1 MNKYFLYII
10 LLLTTM
16 YVRAQNSSPYVL
28 NLEDFGAVYDDNLSD
43 QDAFEQAIDSA
54 YSIKDFKPI
63 IKLATGTLLLE
74 SKLILNAQ
82 NITITGDGIE
92 NSLLVWTQGNG
103 GIEAILDKSS
113 NVSKPIE
120 IKDLSIISGGQGTGI
135 GLNVGRLNT
144 PFISFILTNV
154 KIGVLDG
161 LSYWNKNATITL
173 APLAK
178 ISNCEFIGR
187 YGYTEHLLK
196 FDDFSVASTL
206 SNCIFNGADIGVLV
220 EGKGEGYILNN
231 NTISNVDFGII
242 RRLEKTVSNAS
253 EPLMHLIE
261 NIVTASK
268 TCLDIEGLSS
278 SSISSNVLTLDNRL
292 NTQKYGIYINGSIN
306 IERGLSIFNNTII
319 NQGIQSEAVA
329 IWTNALDGPI
339 SIQKN
344 TFNNFYSG
352 ISINSNLNRD
362 IVLGQN
368 KLINNGIQDCVSLYQ
383 IDSNSTNVSI
393 SDDCI
398 RPLNCFNES
407 SCQVPISNIS
417 ASSTEPGYAP
427 ENVLDCD
434 IDTEWKSVGI
444 GENLIFEL
452 EQEALLTSV
461 EMAFWLCNERT
472 YDFEIQTSLDGTTYS
487 TSGIYTSSKIEYES
501 FSFPEVNAKY
511 VRIIGN
517 GNSDN
522 NLNQYTG
529 IRVYANGD
537 SGNCQVGLN
546 CFDEIVCQIPVTSI
560 SASNTEPGFVPE
572 AVLDCDSQ
580 SEWRKQGIGEYLT
593 FELEKQELITS
604 IEIAFWNGNAR
615 ISYFDVETSTDGISY
630 TSNSSFTS
638 SGTTSNYE
646 SFSLIESNTNFIRI
660 IGNGNNINDWN
671 QYTGVRLYSDDKNS
685 SCPLSL
691 NCFDDSSCQ
700 VPILE
705 ISASNTTA
713 GYNPEA
719 VLDCDLQTE
728 WRVLGIGEQ
737 LTLQLEDLQLIT
749 SIEIAFFAGNARTAD
764 FEVETSLDGVSYNS
778 NGNFTSSGSTLDYES
793 FQLPNIKAKY
803 IRIIGNGNSNSNW
816 NQYTGIRLYSDSKN
830 GDCLPSVNCFDE
842 VACQVP
848 VASISASGT
857 TTGFEPQSVLD
868 CDVQTEWKVLGAGEF
883 LTFELNQLE
892 LLDNIEI
899 AFFEGNL
906 KTYAFEIQTS
916 FDGTKYSSSGNFTS
930 SGLTSDYESFT
941 FTEVNANYL
950 RIVGNGNSD
959 SNWNQYTGV
968 RLYADGNNSSCPTS
982 LNCFDESLC
991 QVSVKSVAA
1000 SNTEIG
1006 YQPEDVLDCDS
1017 QTEWRALG
1025 LGEHLTFELKQQKLL
1040 TSIDIAFWNGNN
1052 RTAFFEVQTSMDG
1065 INYNSSGSFISSGN
1079 TSDYE
1084 PFLFLAVNANYVRI
1098 IGNGNSNNNWNQ
1110 YTGVRLYANGD
1121 DSNCPTNLNCFSESK
1136 CQIPVTS
1143 ISASAFSP
1151 GFQPESVLD
1160 CDLKTEWRASG
1171 IGQHITFEL
1180 KQQKLLSSVEIAF
1193 FAGNSRTYDL
1203 EIQTSLNGTSFTS
1216 IGSFTSSGE
1225 TLDYESFQFSGINS
1239 KYIRIVGNGNS
1250 NNNFNQ
1256 YTGVRLYADG
1266 DRGNCA
1272 PSLNCFDESSCQ
1284 VPVTGIF
1291 ASNTEPGYNPES
1303 VLDCN
1308 SQSEWRVLGVGES
1321 ITFELSEEELLS
1333 SVEIEFWNGNARIAY
1348 FEIQTSLDGTTYNSI
1363 DSFTSSGTTL
1373 NYESFSFPEVNAKY
1387 VRIIGNGN
1395 NNSNWNQFTGVRLYA
1410 NDNNSSCAP
1419 TLNCFKDSNCQVSV
1433 VNISAS
1439 NTESGY
1445 DPQAVLDCDLESEW
1459 RILGVGEYLTFELK
1473 KQELLSSIEIAFF
1486 AGESRT
1492 YDLEIQTSLDGFIY
1506 TSSGIFTSSGSSSAL
1521 ELFSFLPVN
1530 SKYLRIIG
1538 NGNSDNNW
1546 NQYKTIRLYA
1556 NGSNG
1561 SCSDSLN
1568 CFDESTCQIPISNI
1582 VASNTEPGYHPFALL
1597 DCDTQTEWRVN
1608 GVGEY
1613 LTLELSEEELLSS
1626 IEIAFWN
1633 GNARTSSF
1641 EILTSLDGITYTS
1654 LGNFIS
1660 GGTTLDYESFTFPE
1674 VNANNLRI
1682 ICNGN
1687 SNSDW
1692 NQYTGVRLYSNGDT
1706 GISCPLSIN
1715 CFDLGS
1721 CQVPITAISAS
1732 STTFGYEPLG
1742 LLDCDYQT
1750 EWKALGVGEYLTFEL
1765 EQLELLT
1772 SIEIAFKNGVSRSY
1786 NFELLTSL
1794 DGINYRSNGNF
1805 TSNETFSDYESF
1817 SFPAV
1822 ITNYVRIIG
1831 NGNSLN
1837 NWNQYTEVR
1846 LYADGDNFI
1855 CQPNLNCF
1863 EDSGCQVPVII
1874 ISASST
1880 DAGHQ
1885 PADVLDCDLQTEW
1898 SSTGIGEYLTFE
1910 MYEQKSL
1917 TSIEIAFTDGDI
1929 RTYNFEIQTSFDGIT
1944 YTSSGNFIS
1953 KGNTTDYESFVF
1965 ETSYAKYLRVIGN
1978 GNSDNSLNLYKG
1990 VRLYENNLNSNCQIG
2005 LNCFD
2010 EINCQIPVTNI
2021 SASSTT
2027 SGYTPLAVLDCDSQT
2042 EWRVFGIDEYLTF
2055 ELYKEKSLTSVEIAF
2070 WNGDVRTSHFHVE
2083 TSIYGVDYTSVG
2095 CFTSSG
2101 NTSGY
2106 ESFQLPATKA
2116 KYLRIIGKGNSI
2128 SNWNQ
2133 YTGVRL
2139 YANGDNS
2146 SICMNSKVLKVLEVV
2161 NNDKTPNLK
2170 ISIYPNPILNDN
2182 LIIHFSEYIKKDKII
2197 ILLYDIKGQLILE
2210 REVQILSDKINLNL
2224 PYLTQGLYLLK
2235 IGVKTK
2241 KLIKL

>member
-1 MNKYFLYII
+1 
-10 LLLTTM
+10 M
-16 YVRAQNSSPYVL
+16 YVRAQNSSPYVI

-54 YSIKDFKPI
+54 YSIKAFNPI

-113 NVSKPIE
+113 NTPKPIE

-135 GLNVGRLNT
+135 GLNVGRLKT
-144 PFISFILTNV
+144 PLISFILTNV

-220 EGKGEGYILNN
+220 EGKGEGYILND

-242 RRLEKTVSNAS
+242 RRLEKTVSNES

-268 TCLDIEGLSS
+268 TCLDIEGLSN
-278 SSISSNVLTLDNRL
+278 SSISNNVLTLDNRL

-306 IERGLSIFNNTII
+306 IERGLSIFNNTIV

-417 ASSTEPGYAP
+417 ASSTESGYAP

-434 IDTEWKSVGI
+434 IDTEWKSIGI
-444 GENLIFEL
+444 GEKLIFEL

-487 TSGIYTSSKIEYES
+487 TSGIYTSSKIEYEL

-546 CFDEIVCQIPVTSI
+546 CFDEIVCQIPVTNI

-572 AVLDCDSQ
+572 AVLDCDPQ

-638 SGTTSNYE
+638 SGKTSNYE

-700 VPILE
+700 APILE

-719 VLDCDLQTE
+719 VLDCDLQTD

-749 SIEIAFFAGNARTAD
+749 SIEIAFFADNARTYD
-764 FEVETSLDGVSYNS
+764 FEIETSLDGVSYNS
-778 NGNFTSSGSTLDYES
+778 N
-793 FQLPNIKAKY
+793 
-803 IRIIGNGNSNSNW
+803 
-816 NQYTGIRLYSDSKN
+816 
-830 GDCLPSVNCFDE
+830 
-842 VACQVP
+842 
-848 VASISASGT
+848 
-857 TTGFEPQSVLD
+857 
-868 CDVQTEWKVLGAGEF
+868 
-883 LTFELNQLE
+883 
-892 LLDNIEI
+892 
-899 AFFEGNL
+899 
-906 KTYAFEIQTS
+906 
-916 FDGTKYSSSGNFTS
+916 GNFTS

-968 RLYADGNNSSCPTS
+968 RLYADGNNSSCPNS

-1017 QTEWRALG
+1017 QTEWRAIG
-1025 LGEHLTFELKQQKLL
+1025 VEEHLTFELKQQKLL
-1040 TSIDIAFWNGNN
+1040 TSIDIAFSNGNN

-1121 DSNCPTNLNCFSESK
+1121 DSNCHTNLNCFSESK

-1216 IGSFTSSGE
+1216 IGSFTSCGE

-1250 NNNFNQ
+1250 TNNFNQ

-1272 PSLNCFDESSCQ
+1272 LSLNCFDESSCQ
-1284 VPVTGIF
+1284 VPVTDIF
-1291 ASNTEPGYNPES
+1291 ASNTKPGYNPES

-1419 TLNCFKDSNCQVSV
+1419 TLNCFTDSNCQVSV

-1486 AGESRT
+1486 AGESTT

-1546 NQYKTIRLYA
+1546 NQYQTIRLYA
-1556 NGSNG
+1556 NGSDS

-1582 VASNTEPGYHPFALL
+1582 VASNTEPGSHPFALL

-1626 IEIAFWN
+1626 IEIAFSN

-1732 STTFGYEPLG
+1732 STTFDYEPLG

-1750 EWKALGVGEYLTFEL
+1750 EWKALGVGEYLTLEL

-1837 NWNQYTEVR
+1837 DWNQYTEVR

-1863 EDSGCQVPVII
+1863 EDSGCQVPVIV

-1910 MYEQKSL
+1910 MYDQKSL

-1929 RTYNFEIQTSFDGIT
+1929 RTYNFEIQTSIDGIT

-1990 VRLYENNLNSNCQIG
+1990 VRLHENNLNSNCQIG

-2042 EWRVFGIDEYLTF
+2042 EWKVFGIDEYLTF

-2116 KYLRIIGKGNSI
+2116 KYLRIIGKGNST

-2146 SICMNSKVLKVLEVV
+2146 SLCMNSNVLTVSDVV
-2161 NNDKTPNLK
+2161 NNDKIPNLK

-2182 LIIHFSEYIKKDKII
+2182 LIIQFSEDIKKDKII

-2224 PYLTQGLYLLK
+2224 PDLTQGLYLLK